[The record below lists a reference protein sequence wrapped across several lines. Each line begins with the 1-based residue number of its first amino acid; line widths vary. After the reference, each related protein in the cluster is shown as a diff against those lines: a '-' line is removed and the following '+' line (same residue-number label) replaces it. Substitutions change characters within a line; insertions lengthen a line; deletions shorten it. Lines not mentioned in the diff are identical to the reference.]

1 MRASPLIN
9 KRDALI
15 NKRDIIGLTKEIP
28 PDILKRFIKLL
39 MSTTRTTKEFYS
51 TTNEFYTETLMTMA
65 MQINSGC
72 VQSSACDQR
81 MILSPSGA
89 VGGPL
94 WVMPG
99 PLQDSL
105 HALARWRSLRAQ
117 TVQTKC
123 PVGGTGYP
131 AGGPVA
137 TTIVVP
143 TVPLRASSA
152 IRPSSRPKGSLLR
165 CAKQAKPFEIPKLRC
180 ARRQA

>member
-99 PLQDSL
+99 PY
-105 HALARWRSLRAQ
+105 RTVFTRSL
-117 TVQTKC
+117 
-123 PVGGTGYP
+123 
-131 AGGPVA
+131 AGA
-137 TTIVVP
+137 
-143 TVPLRASSA
+143 RFAH
-152 IRPSSRPKGSLLR
+152 
-165 CAKQAKPFEIPKLRC
+165 KPF
-180 ARRQA
+180 RRNVLQGRRLPCGWTRGHYYCSAHSSPSGFECHTALFKA